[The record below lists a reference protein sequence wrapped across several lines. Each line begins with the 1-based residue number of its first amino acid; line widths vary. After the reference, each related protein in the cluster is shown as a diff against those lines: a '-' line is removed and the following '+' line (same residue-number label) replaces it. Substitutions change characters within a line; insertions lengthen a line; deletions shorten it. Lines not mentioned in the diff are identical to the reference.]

1 MDYSENNKLKFTL
14 KKEAHVLVGKSLF
27 SRCNELEMVMSLF
40 SHVEESL
47 SHENTSIETE
57 TVLNNFLNAILHRLL
72 DDFKSHLDLCSAD
85 GPVPT
90 LSSEARDVIGFMHLV
105 YCYFMSLTAE
115 PFDFENRLCQL
126 LVKHMSLFFRECAT
140 AIQLGIVSSDGS
152 ENIENATLTRTT

>member
-1 MDYSENNKLKFTL
+1 MVFGILGSDDSTFDNVLEIAAEICTSSLELFVPGWEEKINLLCQIMQPSMDYSENNKLKFTL

-90 LSSEARDVIGFMHLV
+90 LSSEAIYEMHKPYNVSGF
-105 YCYFMSLTAE
+105 
-115 PFDFENRLCQL
+115 
-126 LVKHMSLFFRECAT
+126 
-140 AIQLGIVSSDGS
+140 
-152 ENIENATLTRTT
+152 